1 MREWLGEHFTE
12 AGMHVMPTRKPLDN
26 DEPAV
31 RAPGSRILFDAAR
44 SCLYANGHTHT
55 LSEDNAAWAQSLAD
69 EGIARRCVTDGEK
82 VLAALLLEEGAIC
95 VAADAEELAR
105 VREEETMQQGE
116 DYWLGSDMAGNPGMD
131 DGWSD
136 VGWGADDP
144 ND

>member
-1 MREWLGEHFTE
+1 M
-12 AGMHVMPTRKPLDN
+12 
-26 DEPAV
+26 AV
-31 RAPGSRILFDAAR
+31 RGRFDIVREVAALDEEREMSAAHGTISRA
-44 SCLYANGHTHT
+44 H
-55 LSEDNAAWAQSLAD
+55 DNAAWAQSLAD

-82 VLAALLLEEGAIC
+82 VWAALLLEEGVIC
-95 VAADAEELAR
+95 VAADAEDLAR
-105 VREEETMQQGE
+105 AREEETMQQGD

>member
-1 MREWLGEHFTE
+1 
-12 AGMHVMPTRKPLDN
+12 MHVMPVSMPLDN
-26 DEPAV
+26 EPAV
-31 RAPGSRILFDAAR
+31 RAPGSRILFDAAHEAACMR
-44 SCLYANGHTHT
+44 YGHKHT

-82 VLAALLLEEGAIC
+82 VWAALLLEEGAIC
-95 VAADAEELAR
+95 VAADAEDLAR
-105 VREEETMQQGE
+105 AREEETMQQGD